1 MNDIITMSSKGQ
13 IVVPK
18 DLRQEMKIDAGT
30 NFVIFG
36 KDDTLILKKIDV
48 PRAEAVFKK
57 IHKWGTQLAKKKGW
71 KEDNFISRIN
81 NQG

>member
-36 KDDTLILKKIDV
+36 KEDTIILKKIEV
-48 PRAEAVFKK
+48 PKAADMFEKL
-57 IHKWGTQLAKKKGW
+57 HKWGTDLAKKKRW
-71 KEDNFISRIN
+71 KEEDFIRKIN
-81 NQG
+81 RN